1 MTKLTASRLRSHS
14 QGAGSVSSKSFRSTT
29 RLRSGVA
36 NRPKFSRW
44 QSPHACTRKP
54 VLGVAARSCAMSA
67 AEPRRKVNGLRSMR
81 P

>member
-1 MTKLTASRLRSHS
+1 MMSHS
-14 QGAGSVSSKSFRSTT
+14 QGAGRDSSKSFRSKT

-36 NRPKFSRW
+36 KKPKFSRW
-44 QSPHACTRKP
+44 QSPQACTRMP
-54 VLGVAARSCAMSA
+54 VLGVVARSWAISA